1 MTWDEI
7 DELIGAAEESGGMVG
22 VTVIAPS
29 GERFAH
35 RSDRRFRAAS
45 TVKIPI
51 MVELFR
57 QIERGEQSLMN
68 RFVLR
73 DQDRAPGSGVLL
85 QLHAGLELT
94 LADLV
99 YLMIS
104 ISDNTATN
112 MLIELAGM
120 KNINR
125 TMSELGMSQST
136 LGRLMKGRPAIEN
149 EQENWATPD
158 DYASLMEA
166 ILDQR
171 AAQPCSCDAMLSML
185 EKQQCT
191 NRISRY
197 LPPEVRWGSK
207 TGQIDG
213 VTNDV
218 GFVMTETG
226 FVVVSAFCETLP
238 DQHVAEKFIGDIT
251 RAAIKR
257 TDIAKPLET
266 S

>member
-1 MTWDEI
+1 
-7 DELIGAAEESGGMVG
+7 
-22 VTVIAPS
+22 
-29 GERFAH
+29 
-35 RSDRRFRAAS
+35 
-45 TVKIPI
+45 
-51 MVELFR
+51 
-57 QIERGEQSLMN
+57 
-68 RFVLR
+68 
-73 DQDRAPGSGVLL
+73 VLL
-85 QLHAGLELT
+85 HLHAGLELT

-112 MLIELAGM
+112 VLIELAGM
-120 KNINR
+120 ENINR
-125 TMSELGMSQST
+125 TMRDLGMSEST

-158 DYASLMEA
+158 DYAFLMEA
-166 ILDQR
+166 ILTQR
-171 AAQPCSCDAMLSML
+171 AAQPSSCDAMMAML

-197 LPPEVRWGSK
+197 LPPGVRWGSK

-218 GFVMTETG
+218 GFVTTERG
-226 FVVVSAFCETLP
+226 SLVISAFCEKLP
-238 DQHVAEKFIGDIT
+238 DQHVGEKFIGDIART
-251 RAAIKR
+251 ALKV
-257 TDIAKPLET
+257 TDIGNPLQT